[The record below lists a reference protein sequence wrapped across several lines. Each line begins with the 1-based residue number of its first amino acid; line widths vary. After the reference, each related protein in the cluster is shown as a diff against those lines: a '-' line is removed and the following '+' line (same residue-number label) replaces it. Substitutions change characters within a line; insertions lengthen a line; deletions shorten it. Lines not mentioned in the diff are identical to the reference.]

1 MLCKNVDED
10 LLLSYKQF
18 KFAINEDKDRVYW
31 NTLER
36 ESTRKILRTVTND
49 DLLYKLL
56 LISDPYI
63 CITK

>member
-56 LISDPYI
+56 LISDPYT